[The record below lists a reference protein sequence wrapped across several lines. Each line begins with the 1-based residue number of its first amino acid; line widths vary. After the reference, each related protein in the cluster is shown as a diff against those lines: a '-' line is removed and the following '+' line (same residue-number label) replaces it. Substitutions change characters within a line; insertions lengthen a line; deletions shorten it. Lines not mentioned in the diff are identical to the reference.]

1 MYSKIEIYNTDF
13 TDKYLLKVE
22 DKTMYVGFLI
32 KEVVELLKEN
42 KTINQII
49 NILNSKHQIDLKEE
63 DINEIVT
70 NKINNFVQQKNVTT
84 LVKLFKIL
92 DPSKFTF
99 PFIVT
104 TIFDKKYSTL
114 FYP

>member
-70 NKINNFVQQKNVTT
+70 TISSINTISLSYVMDKNKIKTKSN
-84 LVKLFKIL
+84 L
-92 DPSKFTF
+92 
-99 PFIVT
+99 
-104 TIFDKKYSTL
+104 IF
-114 FYP
+114 

>member
-42 KTINQII
+42 KP
-49 NILNSKHQIDLKEE
+49 
-63 DINEIVT
+63 
-70 NKINNFVQQKNVTT
+70 NN
-84 LVKLFKIL
+84 
-92 DPSKFTF
+92 
-99 PFIVT
+99 
-104 TIFDKKYSTL
+104 
-114 FYP
+114 

>member
-92 DPSKFTF
+92 E
-99 PFIVT
+99 
-104 TIFDKKYSTL
+104 
-114 FYP
+114 